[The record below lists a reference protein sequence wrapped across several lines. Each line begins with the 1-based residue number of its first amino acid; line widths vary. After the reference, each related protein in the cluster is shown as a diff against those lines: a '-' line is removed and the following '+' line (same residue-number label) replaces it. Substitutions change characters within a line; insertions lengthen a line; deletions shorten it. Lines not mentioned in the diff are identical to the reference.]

1 MTNAPT
7 LDTTDAS
14 ANGTLSFEDV
24 LEHVAMRREEFARQK
39 FVPRDMIDEFK
50 QIGIYRAATP
60 PPIRRRRAAP
70 RASFCG

>member
-7 LDTTDAS
+7 LDTTDTA

-24 LEHVAMRREEFARQK
+24 LEHVALRREEFARQK

-60 PPIRRRRAAP
+60 AGSVATHCP